1 MSSLKAFLNP
11 IKAENREV
19 VVSERFVE
27 DGKAVPFVI
36 RPILQSENDTLIR
49 KHTKKDKKGNEIFD
63 RVAYSQELVAMAVIE
78 PDLENADLQKAYGV
92 LGATKTLTTM
102 LYLGEFATL
111 SEEVRELSGL
121 DEDINEEIETVKN

>member
-11 IKAENREV
+11 VRAENREV
-19 VVSERFVE
+19 VVSERFME

-49 KHTKKDKKGNEIFD
+49 KHTKKDKKGNEVFD

-78 PDLENADLQKAYGV
+78 PDLENADLQKANGV

-111 SEEVRELSGL
+111 SE
-121 DEDINEEIETVKN
+121 

>member
-19 VVSERFVE
+19 VVSERFAE